1 MDGLSSQAGLPRN
14 PGLTALAHP
23 SPIHISRTAV
33 AGRGEKQGNPAV
45 SCQFPVVVPMYQFI
59 EPAFTNFFLPLKIGF
74 ALKCRFLLS
83 EERII
88 KIIARWRATGA
99 EIIMGT
105 SGELIRLINY
115 VDDIT
120 TTLRRISAFVAAMES
135 DEKKRLAE
143 SLKAAGSNL
152 DALVVRLEKGGQ

>member
-1 MDGLSSQAGLPRN
+1 VPVLPERGAHNTKDHRPIAG
-14 PGLTALAHP
+14 
-23 SPIHISRTAV
+23 
-33 AGRGEKQGNPAV
+33 
-45 SCQFPVVVPMYQFI
+45 
-59 EPAFTNFFLPLKIGF
+59 
-74 ALKCRFLLS
+74 
-83 EERII
+83 
-88 KIIARWRATGA
+88 TGA

-120 TTLRRISAFVAAMES
+120 TTLRRISAFVAAMET

-152 DALVVRLEKGGQ
+152 DALVVRLEKGQ